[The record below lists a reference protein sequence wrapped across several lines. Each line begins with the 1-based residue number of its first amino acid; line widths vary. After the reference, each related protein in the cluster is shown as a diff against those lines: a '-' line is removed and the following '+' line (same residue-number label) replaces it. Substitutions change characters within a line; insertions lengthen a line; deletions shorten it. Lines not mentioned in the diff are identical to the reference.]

1 MEPVHNASGPI
12 VCKRVSGL
20 LTRRVAEVLAAT
32 LAAALTGHLGGVD
45 AVDEAEE
52 GLRQLMGASIAA

>member
-1 MEPVHNASGPI
+1 MPHDGDGTSAACPKPLGIAMEPVYNASGPI

-32 LAAALTGHLGGVD
+32 LTAAST
-45 AVDEAEE
+45 
-52 GLRQLMGASIAA
+52 